1 VLLLVA
7 AAHIHACVVLH
18 LVALTQSYFQ
28 GEGTLGSQ
36 PDQVVLYSVL
46 AAGWVGVL
54 VVSLL
59 GRDRVAIGAAL
70 AVGLAATEL
79 GFRVSDLGSAI
90 NAGIS
95 EAGSGLW
102 MLTVAWVLGAAG
114 TVLLV
119 VAARSPIS
127 DTAGVTAEPAD
138 GRYDRTAG
146 WITAVGV
153 LGVAAA
159 ALYLPPWDHYVLTAT
174 VSGEVRKINLGNGLS
189 GPWPVVLGNLIVAG
203 AIFAAALVAILLRH
217 RRVGAALVVGSL
229 VALGSQMASAVIQV
243 DQPVSPAA
251 VGLAEG
257 TAREL
262 GVVINVSLTSWFA
275 LDALAALVLLATV
288 TVWAVARVVRGDTST
303 VSPAPPVAATTV
315 VSSSS

>member
-1 VLLLVA
+1 VVA
-7 AAHIHACVVLH
+7 AGALILACIVLH
-18 LVALTQSYFQ
+18 LVAMTQTYFN
-28 GEGTLGSQ
+28 GEGALGSQ

-46 AAGWVGVL
+46 AAGWVAVF
-54 VVSLL
+54 VISLL
-59 GRDRVAIGAAL
+59 GRDRLTISAAL
-70 AVGLAATEL
+70 AVGLAVTEL

-102 MLTVAWVLGAAG
+102 MMTVAWVLGALG
-114 TVLLV
+114 TVLLL
-119 VAARSPIS
+119 VAARSP
-127 DTAGVTAEPAD
+127 AGETGGSAGEPAD

-146 WITAVGV
+146 WITGVGV
-153 LGVAAA
+153 LGLATA

-174 VSGEVRKINLGNGLS
+174 ASGEIRKVNLGNGLS
-189 GPWPVVLGNLIVAG
+189 GPWPVVLGNLIVVG
-203 AIFAAALVAILLRH
+203 AIFVAALVAILFRQ

-229 VALGSQMASAVIQV
+229 VALGSQMASAVVQV

-251 VGLAEG
+251 VGLSAG

-275 LDALAALVLLATV
+275 FDALSALILLATV
-288 TVWAVARVVRGDTST
+288 TIWAVARAVRAGTPAPAST
-303 VSPAPPVAATTV
+303 VSPAATAAV

>member
-1 VLLLVA
+1 MLLA
-7 AAHIHACVVLH
+7 ARALILACIVLH
-18 LVALTQSYFQ
+18 LVAMTQTYFQ

-46 AAGWVGVL
+46 AAGWVAVF
-54 VVSLL
+54 VISLL
-59 GRDRVAIGAAL
+59 GRDRLAISAAL

-90 NAGIS
+90 SAGIS

-102 MLTVAWVLGAAG
+102 MITVAWVLAALG

-119 VAARSPIS
+119 VAARSPLGALS
-127 DTAGVTAEPAD
+127 GSAREPAD

-146 WITAVGV
+146 WITGVGV
-153 LGVAAA
+153 LGLATG

-174 VSGEVRKINLGNGLS
+174 VSGEIRKVNLGNGLS
-189 GPWPVVLGNLIVAG
+189 GPWSVVLGNLIVAG
-203 AIFAAALVAILLRH
+203 AVFVAALVAILVRQ

-229 VALGSQMASAVIQV
+229 VAIGSQMASAVVQV

-251 VGLAEG
+251 VGLSAG

-275 LDALAALVLLATV
+275 LDALSALVLLATV
-288 TVWAVARVVRGDTST
+288 TIWAVARVVRAGTSADSA
-303 VSPAPPVAATTV
+303 VPPVATSAV

>member
-1 VLLLVA
+1 VLA
-7 AAHIHACVVLH
+7 AGALILGCIVLH
-18 LVALTQSYFQ
+18 LAAITQTYFK

-46 AAGWVGVL
+46 AAGWVAVL
-54 VVSLL
+54 VISLL
-59 GRDRVAIGAAL
+59 GRHRLTIGAAL

-90 NAGIS
+90 SAGIS

-102 MLTVAWVLGAAG
+102 MVTVAWVLGALG
-114 TVLLV
+114 TLLLV
-119 VAARSPIS
+119 VAARSP
-127 DTAGVTAEPAD
+127 AGETGGNAGEPAD

-146 WITAVGV
+146 WITGVGV
-153 LGVAAA
+153 LGLAAA

-174 VSGEVRKINLGNGLS
+174 VSGEIRKVNLGNGLS
-189 GPWPVVLGNLIVAG
+189 GPWSVVLGNLIVVG
-203 AIFAAALVAILLRH
+203 AIFVAALVAVLLRQ

-229 VALGSQMASAVIQV
+229 VALGSQMASAVVQV
-243 DQPVSPAA
+243 DQPVPPAA
-251 VGLAEG
+251 VGLSAG

-275 LDALAALVLLATV
+275 LDALSALVLLATV
-288 TVWAVARVVRGDTST
+288 TIWAVARAVRNGTPARSA
-303 VSPAPPVAATTV
+303 VSPATSAVISP
-315 VSSSS
+315 SS